1 MNKQFKLEFGKRR
14 LETLAKENF
23 IDMSKDESL
32 WDKAN
37 DIVKECLDPVCIY
50 SVYSDLSVEDNI
62 LHIGDEF
69 TLKSAVFSSIPK
81 EILGQCGV
89 FVMSVGD
96 GSKCEGILDEGLEHM
111 VRIAYLDAL
120 KDLLRQEFE
129 GDYLVGSYFAPG
141 LGDMKV
147 EEIQTIAKMVDFE
160 QAGVTIN
167 DSYMMEPVK
176 SVAGLFMFFNEV
188 HPESQNACTYCIN
201 GGDSSCNLC
210 SAGNKEK

>member
-1 MNKQFKLEFGKRR
+1 MNKQVKLEFSRKR

-32 WDKAN
+32 WEQAN
-37 DIVKECLDPVCIY
+37 EKVKETLNPVCIY

-62 LHIGDEF
+62 LHIGEF
-69 TLKSAVFSSIPK
+69 SLKSAVFSSIPK

-89 FVMSVGD
+89 FVMSIGD
-96 GSKCEGILDEGLEHM
+96 GDKCDGILDEGLDHM
-111 VRIAYLDAL
+111 VRVAYLDAL
-120 KDLLRQEFE
+120 KDLLRDEF
-129 GDYLVGSYFAPG
+129 DDNYLVGSYFAPG

-147 EEIQTIAKMVDFE
+147 EEIATIAKMVDFE
-160 QAGVTIN
+160 QAGVKIN

-176 SVAGLFMFFNEV
+176 STAGLFMFFNEV
-188 HPESQNACTYCIN
+188 HPESQNACTYCMN

-210 SAGNKEK
+210 SAGKDK